1 MILHAVIGKSL
12 VTLVN
17 AMLCND
23 WNRIILYSDSKEKAK
38 EIISKVKEIFPK
50 GKKMVPPK
58 VVEIPALDSQRSMP
72 EILTDL
78 GQILSKLPKADS
90 NDVILYTATV
100 PHLIQTVKMLGIQSI
115 LVVEDGQLRMKGLQ
129 NQTWD
134 MMELDVDQILSL
146 HGLKISDKMNK
157 SLTGM
162 NMDGKGKIHF
172 HWMAPPT
179 SGAKKRLARDIFE
192 LRKSMGG
199 HTMIHHVDDE
209 LMNNW
214 LKNTVIP
221 LELGDEEE

>member
-162 NMDGKGKIHF
+162 NMDGRGKIHF
-172 HWMAPPT
+172 HWMTPPT
-179 SGAKKRLARDIFE
+179 SSAKKRLARDIFE

>member
-1 MILHAVIGKSL
+1 MV
-12 VTLVN
+12 
-17 AMLCND
+17 
-23 WNRIILYSDSKEKAK
+23 R
-38 EIISKVKEIFPK
+38 PK
-50 GKKMVPPK
+50 I
-58 VVEIPALDSQRSMP
+58 VEIPALDSQRSMP

-115 LVVEDGQLRMKGLQ
+115 LVIEDGQLRMKGLQ

-146 HGLKISDKMNK
+146 HGLKISGKINK

-162 NMDGKGKIHF
+162 NMDRKGKIHF
-172 HWMAPPT
+172 HWMAPP
-179 SGAKKRLARDIFE
+179 SSSAKKRLARDIFE